1 MFTYL
6 VAGRFKWFAE
16 SGSFD
21 EGFRSYFVVIM
32 YIELSMEHPVA
43 NEILQR
49 LQGRDT
55 QFVTELQTIV
65 QRIAQKWN
73 WTEFQSVDDIAQ
85 DCMVKILTN
94 LRAGKFEGRSSFKTY
109 VYTIVRRTCI
119 DYYRSARAVET
130 ADIEHV
136 TLVDAGDTPEEK
148 VLGEDRRRTAA
159 RVLLSLPRDC
169 RRLWRTVFMGH
180 RNYRQAADLLGL
192 KEGTVKRRM
201 WECRQ
206 LARDKVAIL
215 EK

>member
-1 MFTYL
+1 M
-6 VAGRFKWFAE
+6 G
-16 SGSFD
+16 
-21 EGFRSYFVVIM
+21 
-32 YIELSMEHPVA
+32 HPAA

-55 QFVTELQTIV
+55 QFIAELQTIV

-73 WTEFQSVDDIAQ
+73 WTEYQSVDDIAQ

-94 LRAGKFEGRSSFKTY
+94 LSGGRFEGRSSFKTY

-119 DYYRSARAVET
+119 DYYRAARAVEA

-136 TLVDAGDTPEEK
+136 TLVDESDTPEEK
-148 VLGEDRRRTAA
+148 VLNDDRRRTAA
-159 RVLLSLPRDC
+159 RVLLALPKDC
-169 RRLWRTVFMGH
+169 RQLWRTIFMGR

-206 LARDKVAIL
+206 MARQSVAAM